1 MFGLMKIALWF
12 YNKRSFERRL
22 LIEYRNILKEEQAK
36 ELEREMQYDEAVSRC
51 EDMVN
56 VKPAVSP
63 LKNYLESRG
72 KKEFDMDTI
81 RELMSYE
88 MFI

>member
-1 MFGLMKIALWF
+1 MKIALWF

-22 LIEYRNILKEEQAK
+22 LKEYRRILREEQVK
-36 ELEREMQYDEAVSRC
+36 EFEREREYDEAVSRC
-51 EDMVN
+51 EDIVN

-63 LKNYLESRG
+63 LKNYLDSRG
-72 KKEFDMDTI
+72 KKEFDMETI